1 MLETKFKVAMWLTVL
16 FMASL
21 PIMGILRG
29 TKLTPFEK
37 DPPASSQEEAS
48 TSDFAASSS
57 SHDQAVPEE
66 MVLIPAGSFVRGT
79 NAGGVR

>member
-29 TKLTPFEK
+29 TKLTPFEQES
-37 DPPASSQEEAS
+37 PSSSQEEGSVSDS
-48 TSDFAASSS
+48 TISGYAN
-57 SHDQAVPEE
+57 DQPIPEE

-79 NAGGVR
+79 HAGGVR